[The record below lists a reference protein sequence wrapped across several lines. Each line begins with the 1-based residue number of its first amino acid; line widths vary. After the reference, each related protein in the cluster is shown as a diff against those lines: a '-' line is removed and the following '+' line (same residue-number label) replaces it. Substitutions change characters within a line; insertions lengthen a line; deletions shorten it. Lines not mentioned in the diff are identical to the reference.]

1 MTLPDPTARDRQR
14 DGRPHSRSMTMTQF
28 RRTLAVQIEHVA
40 SGGLG
45 VIVHRY
51 GRPAAVLVSYEDY
64 ECMCE
69 LQDLEDWGP
78 YEAKT
83 GHRMGTALWKK
94 MRQKFGISMFP
105 PAKRHPFGPMMEDTA
120 PGDAAQP
127 GKWDRWK

>member
-1 MTLPDPTARDRQR
+1 MTLPDLTAHDRQR
-14 DGRPHSRSMTMTQF
+14 DGRPHSRSLTMTQF

-69 LQDLEDWGP
+69 LQDFEDWGP
-78 YEAKT
+78 YEA
-83 GHRMGTALWKK
+83 
-94 MRQKFGISMFP
+94 
-105 PAKRHPFGPMMEDTA
+105 
-120 PGDAAQP
+120 
-127 GKWDRWK
+127 

>member
-51 GRPAAVLVSYEDY
+51 G
-64 ECMCE
+64 
-69 LQDLEDWGP
+69 
-78 YEAKT
+78 
-83 GHRMGTALWKK
+83 
-94 MRQKFGISMFP
+94 
-105 PAKRHPFGPMMEDTA
+105 
-120 PGDAAQP
+120 
-127 GKWDRWK
+127 